1 MKVYDDTFHLP
12 LFCFI
17 KEKLLLK
24 VKAELSSSQHKQTN
38 KSDLLHISCQSF
50 VIICTDR
57 MSLSKKRGLPVEVI
71 TKYVFIMSTLLTKR
85 TIDRSISTG

>member
-1 MKVYDDTFHLP
+1 MKVYDDTFHFP

-38 KSDLLHISCQSF
+38 KSDLLHISCQSY
-50 VIICTDR
+50 VIIYTDR
-57 MSLSKKRGLPVEVI
+57 MSLSKKRGLLEEVN
-71 TKYVFIMSTLLTKR
+71 TKYLS
-85 TIDRSISTG
+85 